1 MDVELSYSLISSKIM
16 KKITDFITDMGL
28 WRGQHNRHAY
38 TSYLTS
44 HISVPLILLFRVI
57 SFPLQHS
64 PVLTL
69 ACVKMLVT
77 QSCPALCDPMDY
89 IAHQALLSMRF
100 SGKNTRVGSHSLLQ
114 GTFLTQALNPGLL
127 LCRWLLYHLSHQ
139 GSPML
144 AYIKKKK
151 TSFMSFDKTM
161 GYLNLQYPHPQKT
174 CSIMQISKRKNRKD
188 FEVLCFPLSPL
199 PAFVTRRKPYRCINR
214 FSSDLKYV
222 TPIPLERQILL

>member
-1 MDVELSYSLISSKIM
+1 
-16 KKITDFITDMGL
+16 
-28 WRGQHNRHAY
+28 
-38 TSYLTS
+38 
-44 HISVPLILLFRVI
+44 
-57 SFPLQHS
+57 
-64 PVLTL
+64 
-69 ACVKMLVT
+69 
-77 QSCPALCDPMDY
+77 
-89 IAHQALLSMRF
+89 MRF

-144 AYIKKKK
+144 AYIKKKNK

-199 PAFVTRRKPYRCINR
+199 PAFVTRRKPYRCIQPR
-214 FSSDLKYV
+214 ASPSSRLEGLRLLYGLETSLSTSLQ
-222 TPIPLERQILL
+222 TPQEA

>member
-38 TSYLTS
+38 TSYLKS

-57 SFPLQHS
+57 SFPLQLS

-77 QSCPALCDPMDY
+77 QSCPTLCDPVDY

-100 SGKNTRVGSHSLLQ
+100 SGKNNRVGSHSLLQ

-151 TSFMSFDKTM
+151 QKNKKKPPLCSLIKQWVISTFSTPTPKKLAALCRLAKEKT
-161 GYLNLQYPHPQKT
+161 GKT
-174 CSIMQISKRKNRKD
+174 LK
-188 FEVLCFPLSPL
+188 FYAFLFL
-199 PAFVTRRKPYRCINR
+199 PFQALWPEGSHTDV
-214 FSSDLKYV
+214 
-222 TPIPLERQILL
+222 